1 MVQDNT
7 PHVSSDLSEEAL
19 KERRYFWMAR
29 AFAVVCV
36 VSFITNII
44 LIIGLFSLVP
54 TVRVQPFYLN
64 LQDKNE
70 QVISIHRSN
79 NLNLDTALLTES
91 LIRQYLLARLTIG
104 SDTKELEARWGLDG
118 AVNWT
123 SESSV
128 FGMFAETAQAL
139 IEQARK
145 EGLTRRVDIL
155 SVVKLREADASRD
168 VWQAELNLVDMKRG
182 STEPLTTRW
191 RVLME
196 VEYRPNREGLK
207 WSQRLKNPIGFTITR
222 FGMQQID

>member
-1 MVQDNT
+1 MVQERIE
-7 PHVSSDLSEEAL
+7 HSSSDLSEEAL

-54 TVRVQPFYLN
+54 IVRVQPFYLN

-70 QVISIHRSN
+70 QVISIRRSD

-104 SDTKELEARWGLDG
+104 SDPKELETRWGLDG

-139 IEQARK
+139 IAQAK
-145 EGLTRRVDIL
+145 NEGLTRRVDIL
-155 SVVKLREADASRD
+155 SVVKLREVDASRD

-191 RVLME
+191 RIVME

-207 WSQRLKNPIGFTITR
+207 WSQRLKNPIGFTVTR

>member
-1 MVQDNT
+1 MVQERAA
-7 PHVSSDLSEEAL
+7 HSSSDLSEEAL

-54 TVRVQPFYLN
+54 IVRVQPFYLN
-64 LQDKNE
+64 LLDKNE
-70 QVISIHRSN
+70 QVISIRRSD

-104 SDTKELEARWGLDG
+104 SDPKELETRWGLDG

-139 IEQARK
+139 IAQAK
-145 EGLTRRVDIL
+145 NEGLTRRVDIL

>member
-1 MVQDNT
+1 MVQNNT
-7 PHVSSDLSEEAL
+7 IHVSSDLSEEAL

-29 AFAVVCV
+29 AFAIVCV

-54 TVRVQPFYLN
+54 IVRVQPFYLN

-79 NLNLDTALLTES
+79 NLNLDVALLTES

-104 SDTKELEARWGLDG
+104 SDVKELEARWGLDG

-139 IEQARK
+139 IEQAKK
-145 EGLTRRVDIL
+145 EGLTRQVDIL

-168 VWQAELNLVDMKRG
+168 VWQAELNLVDMKRA
-182 STEPLTTRW
+182 SVEPLTTRW